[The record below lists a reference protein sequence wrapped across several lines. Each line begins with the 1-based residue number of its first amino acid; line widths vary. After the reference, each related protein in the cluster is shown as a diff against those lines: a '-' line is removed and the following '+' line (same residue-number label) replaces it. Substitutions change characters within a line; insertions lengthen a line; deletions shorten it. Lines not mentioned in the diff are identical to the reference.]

1 MVIYMDYRNTRNI
14 TQLHKTQ
21 SRSIIKENAVL
32 RNTYFLLG
40 LSLLCTAI
48 TSTLYIMYP
57 TPINPFVSMLIMFG
71 LLFTVQA
78 TANSAAGIIATF
90 AFTGY
95 MGYALGPILHLAIY
109 GFANGPELVATTALC
124 VGTIFVSLSAYVAT
138 TKQELSYLGGT
149 LFSLLLSG
157 IILSFAGMFF
167 QIPLLILCIDAL
179 FILVF
184 SGLIMYHTSEIIHG
198 GETNYI
204 LATISLYL
212 ALYNLFISILRIMMM
227 FAGNQNRD

>member
-1 MVIYMDYRNTRNI
+1 MDYRNTRNI

-21 SRSIIKENAVL
+21 TRSVVRENAVL

-40 LSLLCTAI
+40 LSLLCSAI
-48 TSTLYIMYP
+48 TSTLFLMYP
-57 TPINPFVSMLIMFG
+57 VPINPFFSMIIMFG
-71 LLFTVQA
+71 LLFLVQA
-78 TANSAAGIIATF
+78 TAHTAAGIIATF

-95 MGYALGPILHLAIY
+95 MGYSLGPILHLALY
-109 GFANGPELVATTALC
+109 GFANGPELVATTTLC
-124 VGTIFVSLSAYVAT
+124 VGTIFIGLSAYVAT
-138 TKQELSYLGGT
+138 TQQELSYLGGT
-149 LFSLLLSG
+149 LFSLLFSG
-157 IILSFAGMFF
+157 IILSFAGIFF
-167 QIPLLILCIDAL
+167 QIPLLVLGVNAL
-179 FILVF
+179 FVLIF

-212 ALYNLFISILRIMMM
+212 ALFNLFVSVLRIMMM

>member
-1 MVIYMDYRNTRNI
+1 MDYRNAKNI

-21 SRSIIKENAVL
+21 SRSVVRENAVL

-40 LSLLCTAI
+40 LSLLCSAL
-48 TSTLYIMYP
+48 TSTLFLMYP
-57 TPINPFVSMLIMFG
+57 MPINPLLSMGIMFG
-71 LLFTVQA
+71 LFFAVQA
-78 TANSAAGIIATF
+78 TAHSAAGIIATF

-95 MGYALGPILHLAIY
+95 MGYALGPILHLAVY

-124 VGTIFVSLSAYVAT
+124 VGTIFVGLSGYIAT

-149 LFSLLLSG
+149 LFSLLLSV

-167 QIPLLILCIDAL
+167 QIPFLILVVNAL
-179 FILVF
+179 SVLVF

-204 LATISLYL
+204 LANISLYL
-212 ALYNLFISILRIMMM
+212 ALLNLFVSVLRIMMM

>member
-1 MVIYMDYRNTRNI
+1 MDYHNAKNI

-21 SRSIIKENAVL
+21 SRSVVRENAVL

-40 LSLLCTAI
+40 LSLLCSAL
-48 TSTLYIMYP
+48 TSILFLMYP
-57 TPINPFVSMLIMFG
+57 VPINPLLSMGIMFG
-71 LLFTVQA
+71 LFFTVQA
-78 TANSAAGIIATF
+78 TAHSAAGIIATF

-95 MGYALGPILHLAIY
+95 MGYALGPILHLAVY

-124 VGTIFVSLSAYVAT
+124 VGTIFVGLSAYIAT

-149 LFSLLLSG
+149 LFSLLLSV
-157 IILSFAGMFF
+157 IILSFVGMFF
-167 QIPLLILCIDAL
+167 QIPFLILVVNAL
-179 FILVF
+179 SILVF

-204 LATISLYL
+204 LANISLYL
-212 ALYNLFISILRIMMM
+212 ALLNLFVSVLRIMMM